1 MNERHANRKAK
12 QSRNDDKVV
21 RLATKP
27 HQDKS
32 LYQSFTRWNPLTEK
46 QALTSRFYDEKPQS
60 IIVQAGSA
68 GTGKTAWGLQLALRD
83 LVAGECDKVM
93 FLRNIVSAR
102 ETGFLP
108 GSMAEKFAP
117 FVAVAQ
123 SLVNDMFGRG
133 DAFELLTK
141 SGKLV
146 ATCSSFLQ
154 GHTFDNCRI
163 VADEIQN
170 MNWGELSMLVTRMG
184 ENSKMIMCGDD
195 KQDMLTSRKD
205 VTGWYDIMDV
215 FDIMPSVAI
224 VRYDQED
231 IVRSDIVREF
241 IIASEKYFS
250 QLEAAEQFQ

>member
-1 MNERHANRKAK
+1 
-12 QSRNDDKVV
+12 
-21 RLATKP
+21 
-27 HQDKS
+27 
-32 LYQSFTRWNPLTEK
+32 
-46 QALTSRFYDEKPQS
+46 
-60 IIVQAGSA
+60 
-68 GTGKTAWGLQLALRD
+68 LALRD
-83 LVAGECDKVM
+83 LVSGECDKVM
-93 FLRNIVSAR
+93 FLRNVVSAR

-205 VTGWYDIMDV
+205 VTGWYEIMDV

-250 QLEAAEQFQ
+250 QLDAAEQFQ

>member
-32 LYQSFTRWNPLTEK
+32 LYQSFTRWQPLTEK
-46 QALTSRFYDEKPQS
+46 QALTKDLYDEKTQS

-68 GTGKTAWGLQLALRD
+68 GTGKTAWGLWLALRD
-83 LVAGECDKVM
+83 LVAGECDKVI
-93 FLRNIVSAR
+93 FLRNVVSAR

-195 KQDMLTSRKD
+195 RQDMLSSRKD
-205 VTGWYDIMDV
+205 VTGWYEIMDI

-224 VRYDQED
+224 VEYTQED

-250 QLEAAEQFQ
+250 QLDAAEQFQ

>member
-21 RLATKP
+21 RLATKQ

-32 LYQSFTRWNPLTEK
+32 LYQSFSQWQPLTYK
-46 QALTSRFYDEKPQS
+46 QAITKQLYDEKPQS

-68 GTGKTAWGLQLALRD
+68 GTGKTAWGLNLALRD
-83 LVAGECDKVM
+83 LVNGECDRVM
-93 FLRNIVSAR
+93 FLRNVVSAR

-108 GSMAEKFAP
+108 GTMAEKFAP

-195 KQDMLTSRKD
+195 RQDMLTSRKD
-205 VTGWYDIMDV
+205 VTGWYDIMDI

-224 VRYDQED
+224 VRYDQDD

-250 QLEAAEQFQ
+250 QLEAAEQWQ

>member
-12 QSRNDDKVV
+12 QSRDDEKVV
-21 RLATKP
+21 KLATKP

-32 LYQSFTRWNPLTEK
+32 LYQSFTKWDPLTEK
-46 QALTSRFYDEKPQS
+46 QVLTADLYYEKPQS

-83 LVAGECDKVM
+83 LVSGECEKVM
-93 FLRNIVSAR
+93 FVRNIVSAR
-102 ETGFLP
+102 DTGFLP
-108 GSMAEKFAP
+108 GSIQEKFAP
-117 FVAVAQ
+117 FNAVAQ
-123 SLVNDMFGRG
+123 ALVNDMFCRG

-141 SGKLV
+141 SGKLI

-170 MNWGELSMLVTRMG
+170 MNWMELSMLVTRMG

-195 KQDMLTSRKD
+195 HQDMLTSRKD
-205 VTGWYDIMDV
+205 VTGWYDIMDI

-224 VRYDQED
+224 VKYTQED
-231 IVRSDIVREF
+231 IIRSDIVREF
-241 IIASEKYFS
+241 IIASEQYFS
-250 QLEAAEQFQ
+250 QLEASEQFQ